1 MDDSVSSALY
11 CTTYDYFYKFM
22 CFYQLEA
29 EQHDFDSYQTSD
41 GVVLRMKI
49 GLSVGKVEIHYIGN
63 EECQTFD
70 VTGDAIDDVNKA
82 QSLARSN
89 TVILSNPA
97 WEMYHCFH

>member
-1 MDDSVSSALY
+1 M
-11 CTTYDYFYKFM
+11 
-22 CFYQLEA
+22 
-29 EQHDFDSYQTSD
+29 QHDFDSYQTSD

-97 WEMYHCFH
+97 WEMCNKQRCFARLVGGGFAHVRSQTNK